1 MLQGDK
7 GTVLLSPVIVANA
20 IILYRHW
27 VTVCAVGKDK
37 GITPNGHLYK
47 GAAIVNVGI
56 VGAAVGALCAHTI
69 GIVGKAPCGVTL
81 TIPRKL

>member
-37 GITPNGHLYK
+37 GIAPNGHLGK
-47 GAAIVNVGI
+47 RSAIVDVGI
-56 VGAAVGALCAHTI
+56 VGAAVGALCAHTA
-69 GIVGKAPCGVTL
+69 GIVGKCPSGTAP